1 MSIHRWPDTLP
12 GPSAP
17 GFGLSPVDPS
27 VRTPMEVGAQRTRR
41 RTLSRLDRVTMEWR
55 FKDTE
60 MAAFRSWYDS
70 LQYSLL
76 GSSDDLSIWNTLTN
90 VTKSTGGGISPDGL
104 AIDRILETAT
114 TAVHRLT
121 RSDVDFALDGAN
133 LMFSA
138 TIKTVGR
145 TLGRLDITDRNG
157 VSLYSEFDLA
167 AGTLG
172 AQSGLISRAIK
183 DRGNGWYR
191 VTISANIGVGV
202 STPSVIVRLRDGT
215 GALSYLGDST
225 KGFDVCETQVRF
237 STGNDLFLPTDT
249 DGTVLGAAGGSAW
262 FFTNIATGGGLVNAE
277 ARFTGPYKAVAKA
290 ALNWIVTGEVEV
302 RNA

>member
-27 VRTPMEVGAQRTRR
+27 IRTAMEVGAQRTRR

-60 MAAFRSWYDS
+60 MAAFRNWYDS
-70 LQYSLL
+70 RSYSLL
-76 GSSDDLSIWNTLTN
+76 GASDDLSIWNTLTN
-90 VTKSTGGGISPDGL
+90 VTKSTGAGISPDGL
-104 AIDRILETAT
+104 AIDRVLETAINAT
-114 TAVHRLT
+114 HRVI
-121 RSDVDFALDGAN
+121 RFDADFAVDGAN
-133 LMFSA
+133 LQFCA
-138 TIKTVGR
+138 TIKAAGR
-145 TLGRLDITDRNG
+145 TLGRLDVTDRNG
-157 VSLYSEFDLA
+157 VSLYSEFDLGT
-167 AGTLG
+167 GTLG
-172 AQSGLISRAIK
+172 SQSGLISRAIA

-191 VTISANIGVGV
+191 VTILANIGIGA
-202 STPSVIVRLRDGT
+202 STPSVVVRLRDGA
-215 GALSYLGDST
+215 GASTYLGDIA

-237 STGNDLFLPTDT
+237 LTGNDLFLPTDT

-262 FFTNIATGGGLVNAE
+262 FFTDIATGGGLVNAE
-277 ARFTGPYKAVAKA
+277 ARFTGPYKAVAKSG
-290 ALNWIVTGEVEV
+290 LNWIVTGEVEV